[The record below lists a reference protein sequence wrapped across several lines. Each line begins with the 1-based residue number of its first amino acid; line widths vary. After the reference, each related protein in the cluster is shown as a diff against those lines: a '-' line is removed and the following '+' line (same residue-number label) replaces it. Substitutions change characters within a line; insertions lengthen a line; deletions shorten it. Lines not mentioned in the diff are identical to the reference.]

1 MHGRGRSIFM
11 SGEGGGAGGGGGAG
25 DWRAALPE
33 AVRASPALADVK
45 DVGALAQ
52 AFVETKALVG
62 SSIRIPGPD
71 AAPEVRKAFVSRLT
85 EKVPELVMV
94 ADGDD
99 DAAKAAREALWQ
111 RLGKPK
117 EAKEYALPKDVELPA
132 DALEALRAEAADVG
146 LTKAQFVARA
156 KRAAEAIGAGT
167 RQFQEAQAALRKE
180 WGAATDER
188 LQAAAATALKL
199 GDAEL
204 AKAIQ
209 SGQAVPAL
217 AKLLFAVSKTTGE
230 TREGAGQGG
239 NGGGGKLA
247 PAEAEARLAE
257 IRANAAF
264 WNPRHPQ
271 NASLVRQAEELT
283 ALAYPDL
290 KK

>member
-11 SGEGGGAGGGGGAG
+11 MAADGGGAGGGAP

-33 AVRASPALADVK
+33 EQRAAAFLEGVKDLPTLVKNYGEALAYR
-45 DVGALAQ
+45 GQ
-52 AFVETKALVG
+52 
-62 SSIRIPGPD
+62 SIRIPGPD
-71 AAPEVRKAFVSRLT
+71 AAPEARKEFVAKLT
-85 EKVPELVMV
+85 EKVPEVVLF
-94 ADGDD
+94 AEGDD
-99 DAAKAAREALWQ
+99 DAAKAAREALWH
-111 RLGKPK
+111 RMGKPK
-117 EAKEYALPKDVELPA
+117 DAKEYAAPKDVELAPE
-132 DALEALRAEAADVG
+132 ALEALRAEAAELG
-146 LTKAQFVARA
+146 LTKRQFEARA
-156 KRAAEAIGAGT
+156 KRAAEAIGAST
-167 RQFQEAQAALRKE
+167 RAAQDAQAGLRKE

-204 AKAIQ
+204 AKAVQ
-209 SGQAVPAL
+209 GGQAVPAL
-217 AKLLFAVSKTTGE
+217 SKLLFAVSKTLGE
-230 TREGAGQGG
+230 SREGASQGG